1 MDYYNTLG
9 VQKGATDAEI
19 KKAYRS
25 LAMKHHPDRGG
36 NPKLFQDIQ
45 AAYDT
50 LSDPTKRTEYDNPQ
64 PQFHG
69 DPFAGQGGGVPPG
82 FEDVFRF
89 FGGGDFG
96 PFFRASR
103 PQNRTVQLQAAIT
116 LEDAFHGKELVVNVR
131 LPSGREQMINGKVP
145 AGVHDGVNLRLA
157 GMGDDR
163 LQGAPR
169 GDVIVH
175 VTIIPHTKFQR
186 QGDDLVQDIAID
198 AIEAMLGK
206 DITIDTIDG
215 KQFTGN
221 IPAGTQPDSIL
232 GIGGLGMPNMNN
244 PRARG
249 RMLLKVKVTVPAL
262 SPKQQEILKSI
273 WI

>member
-1 MDYYNTLG
+1 MDYYKTLG
-9 VQKGATDAEI
+9 VQRGATDSEI

-36 NPKLFQDIQ
+36 DPKVFQDIQ

-50 LSDPTKRTEYDNPQ
+50 LSDPGKRQEYDNPQ
-64 PQFHG
+64 PQMHG
-69 DPFAGQGGGVPPG
+69 DPFAGGGVPPG

-89 FGGGDFG
+89 FGGGGDFG

-103 PQNRTVQLQAAIT
+103 PQNRSVQLQASVT

-131 LPSGREQMINGKVP
+131 LPSGREQMINVKIP

-157 GMGDDR
+157 GMGDDSM
-163 LQGAPR
+163 QHAPR

-175 VTIIPHTKFQR
+175 ITIIPHTKFTR
-186 QGDDLVQDIAID
+186 QGDDLVQEVTID

-221 IPAGTQPDSIL
+221 IPSGTQPDSIL

-244 PRARG
+244 TRARG
-249 RMLLKVKVTVPAL
+249 RMLLKIKVEVPVL

>member
-9 VQKGATDAEI
+9 LQRGASDADI

-36 NPKLFQDIQ
+36 DPKTFQDIQ

-50 LSDPTKRTEYDNPQ
+50 LSDPGRRQEYDNPQ
-64 PQFHG
+64 PSFGG
-69 DPFAGQGGGVPPG
+69 DPFGGQQGGVPPG
-82 FEDVFRF
+82 FEDMFRF
-89 FGGGDFG
+89 FGGNDFG
-96 PFFRASR
+96 PFFRASV
-103 PQNRTVQLQAAIT
+103 PKNRNIQLQATVT

-131 LPSGREQMINGKVP
+131 LPSGREQMINVKVP

-157 GMGDDR
+157 GMGDDSMR
-163 LQGAPR
+163 NAPR

-175 VTIIPHTKFQR
+175 VTLLPHPTFTR
-186 QGDDLVQDIAID
+186 QGDDLVQEISID

-206 DITIDTIDG
+206 DITINTIEG

-244 PRARG
+244 PTVRG
-249 RMLLKVKVTVPAL
+249 RMLLKIKVTVPTL
-262 SPKQQEILKSI
+262 NQRQQELLKTV
-273 WI
+273 WN